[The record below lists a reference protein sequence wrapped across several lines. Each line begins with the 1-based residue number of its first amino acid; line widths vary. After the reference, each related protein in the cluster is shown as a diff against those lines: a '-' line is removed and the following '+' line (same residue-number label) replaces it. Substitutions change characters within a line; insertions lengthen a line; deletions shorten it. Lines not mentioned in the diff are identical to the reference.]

1 MMVTFDAKRFED
13 IESYPDLKEESL
25 QRKTVVV
32 IVNHIQLWVLFTET
46 YFQIEFRAFNY
57 FEIC

>member
-13 IESYPDLKEESL
+13 IESNPDLKEESL

-32 IVNHIQLWVLFTET
+32 IVNHIKLWVLFTET
-46 YFQIEFRAFNY
+46 YFQIEFRAFYY